1 MNVATTIRRISL
13 RPVTEA
19 DLPLLCQR
27 AAAMELRGEFESSRM
42 GSPRSIQKR
51 FAEDGYSS
59 DDSEKLLVCAEGG
72 EVIGDV
78 SHFVA
83 HRYATARE
91 LGWAIH
97 DPALRGQGYG
107 SAAAKA
113 LVDYLFDNFAINRV
127 CCGLVPGNLASR
139 RVAEKAGLR
148 FEGCLRGV
156 VFVRGEYLDSEVF
169 GLVRADW
176 QRD

>member
-1 MNVATTIRRISL
+1 MSSKQARVSL
-13 RPVTEA
+13 RHVTEA

-27 AAAMELRGEFESSRM
+27 AAAMAQRGEFESTRM
-42 GSPRSIQKR
+42 GSPRAIHKR
-51 FAEDGYSS
+51 FAEDGFSCE
-59 DDSEKLLVCAEGG
+59 DSEKLLICAEGG

-97 DPALRGQGYG
+97 DPSLRGQGYG

-113 LVDYLFDNFAINRV
+113 LVDYLFDNFNINRL
-127 CCGLVPGNLASR
+127 CCGVAPGNWASR

-148 FEGCLRGV
+148 LEGCLRGV
-156 VFVRGEYLDSEVF
+156 IFVRGEYLDSEVF
-169 GLVRADW
+169 GLLRADW
-176 QRD
+176 HPGR